1 MPLKMKDTPL
11 SERPYEKLNLY
22 GAQQLSNAELLAIII
37 KTGTKNETA
46 VDLARRVFNLGQK
59 QQEDLT
65 FLTGITIEQLQN
77 IKGIGKVKAIQIKAV
92 CELANRIGKPIH
104 SNKWVIKTA
113 QDVYQMMQ
121 DMRFLT
127 KEIVKVVILNTKN
140 VVQKIVKI
148 SQGRNKF
155 CGN

>member
-46 VDLARRVFNLGQK
+46 VDLAKRVFNLGQK

-65 FLTGITIEQLQN
+65 FLTGVTIEQLQN

-92 CELANRIGKPIH
+92 CELANRFGKPIH
-104 SNKWVIKTA
+104 SDKWVIKTA

-148 SQGRNKF
+148 SQGRNKL